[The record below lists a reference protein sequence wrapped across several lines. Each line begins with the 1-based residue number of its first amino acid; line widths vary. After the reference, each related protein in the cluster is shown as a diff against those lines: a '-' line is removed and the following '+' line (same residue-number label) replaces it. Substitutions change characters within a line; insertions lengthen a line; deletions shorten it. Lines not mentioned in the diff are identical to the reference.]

1 MDFHAVSD
9 QLVPEF
15 YTLDSVTRVIQ
26 EMARRVV
33 AVFGTKTG
41 IRISLLGLSS
51 FLLLYTHV
59 LFSNMRRL
67 FGHLFRAIKYE
78 VIYLEFELGLR
89 DFTCNVLW

>member
-33 AVFGTKTG
+33 AVFGIKTG
-41 IRISLLGLSS
+41 IRTCLLGLSS
-51 FLLLYTHV
+51 FLLLYTRV
-59 LFSNMRRL
+59 IFEYE
-67 FGHLFRAIKYE
+67 RAVWSFISGNK
-78 VIYLEFELGLR
+78 I
-89 DFTCNVLW
+89 